1 MAKQQPHPDEQQ
13 LILKLFS
20 FADDPLSFVQ
30 YTFPWGQ
37 PNTPL
42 ADSPG
47 PRQWQLEALT
57 QIRDHIRDNR
67 NKTAQQL
74 TPELLKMAR
83 ASGRGIG
90 KSAFV
95 AWVALWLFSC
105 VPSST
110 IIVSANTEAQ
120 LKGTTFPE
128 IKKWCAMAIN
138 NRWFEYA
145 MMSIQPAEWLVEAL
159 KATTKLDAAY
169 WSITARLWSE
179 EAPDAYAGAHS
190 QQGMAV
196 LFDEASGIPSPIWT
210 VAQGF
215 FTDKT
220 VHRLW
225 LAISNPRNPSGE
237 FFECFHGNRDQ
248 WNTDSIDGR
257 SVEENDHRLYTN
269 IIKQY
274 GEDSDQAR
282 VEVYGQFP
290 RQGDYQFIGRGLVD
304 DAIER
309 EVWTDNGAPLLMG
322 VDPAR
327 YGDDSAVIAY
337 RHGRDARSIP
347 FEKYKSCSLVELAEH
362 VARGIERYKPDA
374 VFVEGDGVGGGVV
387 DILKS
392 AGFRV
397 TEVKTGGGAQ
407 DKEMYANHRTE
418 MWGRLRDWLPSAALP
433 DNKELADDLCAPM
446 YEFSLKG
453 QLKLEQKEKM
463 KKRGYSSPDS
473 GDALA
478 ITFSRT
484 ISRKD
489 TPNNRRL
496 NRKRVATGL
505 DYDMFA

>member
-1 MAKQQPHPDEQQ
+1 MVKQTPHPDEAQ
-13 LILKLFS
+13 LFQALLG
-20 FADDPLSFVQ
+20 FADDPLSFVR
-30 YTFPWGQ
+30 YAFPWGVE
-37 PNTPL
+37 NSPL
-42 ADSPG
+42 ENSPG
-47 PRQWQLEALT
+47 PRNWQVEALG
-57 QIRDHIRDNR
+57 QIRDHIRNNR
-67 NKTAQQL
+67 NRELQDLA
-74 TPELLKMAR
+74 PELLKMAR

-95 AWVALWLFSC
+95 AWIALWLFSC

-110 IIVSANTEAQ
+110 VIVSANTEAQ

-128 IKKWCAMAIN
+128 IKKWATMSIN
-138 NRWFEYA
+138 NRWFEYSV
-145 MMSIQPAEWLVEAL
+145 MSINPADWLVSAL
-159 KATTKLDAAY
+159 METTKLDAAY
-169 WSITARLWSE
+169 WGITARLWSE

-190 QQGMAV
+190 QRGMAV
-196 LFDEASGIPSPIWT
+196 LFDEASGIPSCIWT

-248 WNTDSIDGR
+248 WNNETIDGR
-257 SVEENDHRLYTN
+257 SVDENDHSLYTN

-290 RQGDYQFIGRGLVD
+290 RQGDYQFIGRGDVD
-304 DAIER
+304 DAVAR
-309 EVWTDNGAPLLMG
+309 KPEVDAGAPLVIG

-337 RHGRDARSIP
+337 RCGRDATAIP
-347 FEKYKSCSLVELAEH
+347 FERYKSCSIVVLAEH
-362 VARGIERYKPDA
+362 VARAIEQHKPDQ

-387 DILKS
+387 DILKD
-392 AGFRV
+392 AGFKV
-397 TEVKTGGGAQ
+397 VEVKTGGGAQ
-407 DKEMYANHRTE
+407 DTAMYGNHRTE
-418 MWGRLRDWLPSAALP
+418 MWGRMRDWLKTGSLPS
-433 DNKELADDLCAPM
+433 NKELADDLCAPM
-446 YEFSLKG
+446 YDFTLKG
-453 QLKLEQKEKM
+453 QLKLEPKDKM
-463 KKRGYSSPDS
+463 KKRGHASPDF

-478 ITFSRT
+478 ITFSRIT
-484 ISRKD
+484 SRSD
-489 TPNNRRL
+489 TRSSKQLKRN
-496 NRKRVATGL
+496 RVARDV